1 MAFGLPG
8 LQGVGFS
15 LPKETLRIAPTHGGN
30 PLKTA
35 LLSIMTKL
43 LHVQGQSLGNHF
55 NFYDLPMKAQKLNS
69 TVYYTKENIDDQY
82 NLILKNKIM
91 EIY

>member
-1 MAFGLPG
+1 
-8 LQGVGFS
+8 
-15 LPKETLRIAPTHGGN
+15 
-30 PLKTA
+30 
-35 LLSIMTKL
+35 MTKL

-82 NLILKNKIM
+82 NLILKNKKI